1 MRVQELYEQVAGLGF
16 EKSLEDED
24 WFYQA
29 ANRALLQVNFIRP
42 AISSYVIDHKPMKN
56 LLDVGFT
63 PVLRSEELT
72 YEAEDVKA
80 YYFQVKGVGSAYV
93 ERYDANENKW
103 IMVSDEIRFNN
114 TKAFVAYAGLVKD
127 GKKFIK
133 GPVRLRFTGDYIY
146 SIKCVAL
153 YQHVY
158 SDKVEDIPAYEP
170 YVRYDFTKLTEDF
183 LTFSEPPITDDEE
196 YRKLNKN
203 YDVEDG
209 RIILLPHSVSGCFKI
224 LYNRKPRHIE
234 NKGLAQE
241 NEDVIDLDEELC
253 NLLPV
258 LIASY
263 IWLEDEP
270 DRAQYYYKLYQ
281 ARAAEIS
288 AKQRNFS
295 PVRIRSSNN
304 W

>member
-72 YEAEDVKA
+72 YDAEDVKA
-80 YYFQVKGVGSAYV
+80 YYFETKGVGSAYV
-93 ERYDANENKW
+93 ERYDANENRW

-114 TKAFVAYAGLVKD
+114 TKAFVAYSGLVKD
-127 GKKFIK
+127 GKRFIK

-158 SDKVEDIPAYEP
+158 SDKAEDIPAYEP
-170 YVRYDFTKLTEDF
+170 YVRYDLTKLTEDF
-183 LTFSEPPITDDEE
+183 LTFSDPPITDDEE
-196 YRKLNKN
+196 YRRLNED

-209 RIILLPHSVSGCFKI
+209 RIILLPYLVSGCFKI
-224 LYNRKPRHIE
+224 LYNRKPKQIE
-234 NKGLAQE
+234 NKGPAQE

-253 NLLPV
+253 SLLPV

-270 DRAQYYYKLYQ
+270 DRAQYYYTLYQ
-281 ARAAEIS
+281 ARAAEIT
-288 AKQRNFS
+288 AKQRNLS
-295 PVRIRSSNN
+295 PVRIRSCNN